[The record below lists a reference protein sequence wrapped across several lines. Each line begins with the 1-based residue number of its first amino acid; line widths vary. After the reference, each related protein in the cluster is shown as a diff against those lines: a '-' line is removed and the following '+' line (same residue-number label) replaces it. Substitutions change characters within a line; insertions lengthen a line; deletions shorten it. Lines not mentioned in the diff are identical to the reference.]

1 MSILVSMLESI
12 LRADYIATKE
22 MDGIITLLIF
32 SYPIISL
39 KNGNVDLS
47 KIRHWKVTRSCGMPT
62 ACLV

>member
-22 MDGIITLLIF
+22 MDGIITLLH
-32 SYPIISL
+32 PIISL
-39 KNGNVDLS
+39 KNGIVDLS